1 MAARSAAPWT
11 LPVSGRTKRRARR
24 LLIAGAVLILAPLV
38 YLLAATL
45 FAAPGR
51 NLVPPTLPDLLA
63 TPFGQLSFAIF
74 LFGTILTV
82 RGLYVAAKNRLVR
95 RAD

>member
-11 LPVSGRTKRRARR
+11 RLVSDRTKRRARR
-24 LLIAGAVLILAPLV
+24 LFIAGAVLILAPLV
-38 YLLAATL
+38 FLLMATL
-45 FAAPGR
+45 FEAPGR
-51 NLVPPTLPDLLA
+51 NQVPPTLPDLLA
-63 TPFGQLSFAIF
+63 TSFGQLSLAIF

-95 RAD
+95 HAD